1 MCVFTGDQDEDKVGE
16 CPSVRNDTGI
26 CLQNCTYDKE
36 CAGNQK
42 CCSNGC
48 GHMCV
53 EPVSKVF
60 KMTFRFNITWD
71 SDYGE
76 ENSTKHV
83 ALTADILNQINTMV
97 ANSPSKDSVEWLK
110 IIGIRFVIFDFLIYV
125 SQS

>member
-1 MCVFTGDQDEDKVGE
+1 VCVFTGDQDEDKVGE
-16 CPSVRNDTGI
+16 CPSVRNDTGGI

-71 SDYGE
+71 SDYGD
-76 ENSTKHV
+76 ENSTKHA
-83 ALTADILNQINTMV
+83 ALTADILNQV
-97 ANSPSKDSVEWLK
+97 
-110 IIGIRFVIFDFLIYV
+110 R
-125 SQS
+125 

>member
-1 MCVFTGDQDEDKVGE
+1 VCVFTGDQDEDKVGE

-53 EPVSKVF
+53 EPVSKFILPKHHNPIPNPCTRLNRSDVF
-60 KMTFRFNITWD
+60 VPYSTF
-71 SDYGE
+71 
-76 ENSTKHV
+76 
-83 ALTADILNQINTMV
+83 QC
-97 ANSPSKDSVEWLK
+97 
-110 IIGIRFVIFDFLIYV
+110 
-125 SQS
+125 